1 MYKKKPVIIF
11 TGSRLPKE
19 AAELAQQIGAQVE
32 YFPLIETVLR
42 DTSAPDFGRYGWLIF
57 TSRNSAEA
65 FCKLRPKTSAK
76 IAAVGDKTAEMLE
89 ANGYS
94 VDFIP
99 TTFSADVFV
108 REFPD
113 IAGKER
119 CLFVRGAL
127 AKDTILSMSLE
138 IDEWTV
144 YDTVKKHSNAQA
156 LAEMSDVT
164 IIFASPSA
172 VAAYTEA
179 GGNFK
184 GIRTAAIG
192 HITERAIVEAGG
204 DVDFRPETYTYLEI
218 IQSIAKGSCSL

>member
-19 AAELAQQIGAQVE
+19 AAELARQIGSEVK
-32 YFPLIETVLR
+32 YYPLIETVLR
-42 DTSAPDFGRYGWLIF
+42 NTSAPDFGRYGWLIF

-65 FCKLRPKTSAK
+65 FCKLRPETTAK

-89 ANGYS
+89 ANGYP

-99 TTFSADVFV
+99 SRFSADVFV

-127 AKDTILSMSLE
+127 AKDTILSMPLE

-144 YDTVKKHSNAQA
+144 YDTLKKRSNAQA

-179 GGNFK
+179 GGKFN

-204 DVDFRPETYTYLEI
+204 EVDFRPETYTYLEI